1 MIFKNNKKAWL
12 SLLLV
17 IIVGLAGYF
26 FFRQPPQTR
35 EAINSSSPSLEQA
48 FDLVNK
54 EAGTKLYY
62 SPSLGLGFTYRPDA
76 ELNPAIS
83 ESAGKISVDDQ
94 SVEVFVKDPASSL
107 EQAIAERFLVGY
119 DPTDC
124 FVQEY
129 RPAPGELLPAGYQAA
144 VISFPP
150 PADSNEP
157 WWQNSVNCPAGY
169 SQTNSRQYFLMNP
182 EVPDKFI
189 FLSLGQAP
197 AVFDGASD
205 SQARR
210 NWSDSLRILD

>member
-1 MIFKNNKKAWL
+1 MISKNNKKTWL
-12 SLLLV
+12 SLLV
-17 IIVGLAGYF
+17 IIIFGLAGYL
-26 FFRQPPQTR
+26 FFRQPSKTR
-35 EAINSSSPSLEQA
+35 EAIDLSSPSLEQA

-62 SPSLGLGFTYRPDA
+62 SPSLGLGFTYRPDT
-76 ELNPAIS
+76 EFNPVIS
-83 ESAGKISVDDQ
+83 ESAGKVAVGSQ
-94 SVEVFVKDPASSL
+94 SVEVFAKDPASSL

-129 RPAPGELLPAGYQAA
+129 QPAPGESLPAGYQAA

-150 PADSNEP
+150 PADPSEP
-157 WWQNSVNCPAGY
+157 WWQNSAKCPSGY
-169 SQTNSRQYFLMNP
+169 SQANSRQYFLMNP
-182 EVPDKFI
+182 EVPDKFV

-197 AVFDGASD
+197 AVFDGAAG
-205 SQARR
+205 SQSGR